1 MDVDEELGDLDQNDH
16 FASEAFF
23 NQNSLQQQI
32 QQLDP
37 TNNLGATAT
46 GPPATNPALIEQL
59 QRRWYCGCL
68 ERVAWSRH
76 GHIAT
81 ISNDG
86 STVHVECIRYDSD
99 SHSYKLHEKLTL
111 PTLFED
117 AVSLAWSAHG
127 GELAV
132 VDSRGRIFIYHSSL
146 VALNSLI
153 LARSGNMDQISDT
166 SQPIGVAW
174 LNQDRQDRPKNVVLQ
189 ATKTETRWIHNNARA
204 KPLAPYW
211 ARGLLLAH
219 RNGGLTLCFQRTKSP
234 YAVTTHRLST
244 SDNTLY
250 SHASFAPTVEGRML
264 VALHSL
270 EAQISAYFLS
280 IDWSGVG
287 EFDGFPA
294 LSLQPVPGKV
304 SSQPSG
310 SPTPSDV
317 YDPDAWNLS
326 HLEVLHSP
334 EVEKMPQ
341 APSAIIA
348 VSSGINKSVNI
359 TDPGYLV
366 SSMIRKWT
374 VATVGQK
381 LHPLFADLSSKG
393 SDNKGSRSA
402 LTLQSQAEKSEQFVT
417 TIHQVDGQQ
426 ALIMTTL
433 ENRTD
438 FLSSEDLSSVS
449 YAESATETSSM
460 AQSGF
465 TFPFNPDLI
474 CPGFSPNACVRAD
487 IGQDDKTHITAMET
501 QLGQIQPQ
509 QALDPNVDAAIAA
522 LNLAFARACWS
533 NATIDDVL
541 MCALQTIPIELAP
554 MVVSSMYRTLFRD
567 TEFINEKTQG
577 SELERIFHKQVMG
590 RVMAYHASLTAY
602 CRQLP
607 SISSTDGR
615 EGWSLSAQWAWVANN
630 IRYTATL
637 LFMNLR
643 DLQNANVQVSQDF
656 SDMLCS
662 NIRWGL
668 GVIRFMISAI
678 LKVGDRE
685 TNPELFGGKGHGR
698 LGDTAGDGSQGLI
711 ALLLNIHCS
720 RIFLVAF
727 IRAVRAY
734 AKNTEPR
741 TRHQLQMLQCIQ
753 QQTTG
758 KGITFQAIEAMFEYR
773 WAAQGDVEGDVAATT
788 ARQLEMMA
796 TGVVAESYQPT
807 IKILLTK
814 LFNSPAG
821 LRAKM
826 LVDRLKLFTD
836 QIDVEY
842 VFLNHEVLGKHA
854 ADAKRK
860 PVIYDVHRKK
870 PILRGVLEPGGSGE
884 PVIRRCI
891 RCGSFSADI
900 VVPPPDW
907 SKTVSQL
914 LSKCI
919 CDGQWVI
926 EAWSKYADA
935 N

>member
-1 MDVDEELGDLDQNDH
+1 MEEDLADLDQSDQ

-37 TNNLGATAT
+37 INNLGASANVT
-46 GPPATNPALIEQL
+46 PATNPALLEQL

-68 ERVAWSRH
+68 ARVAWSRH

-86 STVHVECIRYDSD
+86 SNVHIECIRYDGT
-99 SHSYKLHEKLTL
+99 SHSYKLHDRLTL

-117 AVSLAWSAHG
+117 AVCLAWSAHG
-127 GELAV
+127 GELAII
-132 VDSRGRIFIYHSSL
+132 DGKGRIFIYHTSL
-146 VALNSLI
+146 VAINSLT
-153 LARSGNMDQISDT
+153 LARSGSLDQVSDT

-174 LNQDRQDRPKNVVLQ
+174 LNQDRQDRPKNVVLH
-189 ATKTETRWIHNNARA
+189 ATKNDTRWTHNNARA

-211 ARGLLLAH
+211 ARALLLAH
-219 RNGGLTLCFQRTKSP
+219 RNGMLTLCFQRTRSP
-234 YAVTTHRLST
+234 YAIITQRVST
-244 SDNTLY
+244 SDDTLY

-264 VALHSL
+264 IAFHSL
-270 EAQISAYFLS
+270 KGQISISLLS
-280 IDWSGVG
+280 MDWSGVG
-287 EFDGFPA
+287 EYEGFPVF
-294 LSLQPVPGKV
+294 SLQHVPNKV
-304 SSQPSG
+304 SARPSG
-310 SPTPSDV
+310 SPTTSDL
-317 YDPDAWNLS
+317 YDPDAWILS

-341 APSAIIA
+341 APPAILA
-348 VSSGINKSVNI
+348 VSSGINRSINI

-366 SSMIRKWT
+366 SSMIQKWT
-374 VATVGQK
+374 VATVEQE
-381 LHPLFADLSSKG
+381 LHPLFADLPSKG
-393 SDNKGSRSA
+393 SGNTGSRSVI
-402 LTLQSQAEKSEQFVT
+402 TLQGNTEKNEQLIT
-417 TIHQVDGQQ
+417 TIHQVDGHQ
-426 ALIMTTL
+426 ALIVTTQ

-449 YAESATETSSM
+449 YAASATETSSM

-465 TFPFNPDLI
+465 TFPFTPDLM

-487 IGQDDKTHITAMET
+487 IGQDDKTQITAMEN
-501 QLGQIQPQ
+501 QFGQIDPEQT
-509 QALDPNVDAAIAA
+509 LDPNVDAAVAA

-541 MCALQTIPIELAP
+541 MCALQTIPSELAP

-678 LKVGDRE
+678 LEVGDRE
-685 TNPELFGGKGHGR
+685 TNPEMFGDKGHGR
-698 LGDTAGDGSQGLI
+698 LGDTAGDGTQGLI

-796 TGVVAESYQPT
+796 TGVVFESYQPT

-836 QIDVEY
+836 QVDVEN
-842 VFLNHEVLGKHA
+842 VFLNHDVLGAHA
-854 ADAKRK
+854 DDKKRK

-870 PILRGVLEPGGSGE
+870 PILKGVLEPGGTGE

-926 EAWSKYADA
+926 EPWKKYADA
-935 N
+935 D